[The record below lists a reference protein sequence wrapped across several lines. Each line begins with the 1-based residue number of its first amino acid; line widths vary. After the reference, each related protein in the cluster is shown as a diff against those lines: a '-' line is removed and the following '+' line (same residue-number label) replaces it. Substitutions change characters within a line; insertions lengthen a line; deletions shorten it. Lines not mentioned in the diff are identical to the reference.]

1 MEAVQE
7 KNNRS
12 YVSFKSETSL
22 NQASAPL
29 PDLSI
34 RPPAYWES
42 EQDEILVC
50 RQVREETHDVKTFI
64 LEAREPRQFRYQP
77 GQFITLELEI
87 DGTLVNRCYTLS
99 STPTR
104 PDRMAITVKRVPGG
118 LVSNWLHDNLRPGNT
133 VHALGPS
140 GEFSCFRHDA
150 PKYLFLSAGSGI
162 TPVMSMSRALHDL
175 GADRNVV
182 FVHNARTPTDV
193 IFSRELQLMARHNAN
208 FRHTVICERPG
219 EHLDWHGFLG
229 RLTRSSLEN
238 IVPDIHQ
245 REIFV
250 CGPTPYMEA
259 VRSILTDIGIDFSSY
274 HEESFSFDTNPLDEE
289 ETMGKIIY
297 IPANDSPSEQS
308 SVIRFAKSD
317 KEISCSNQQTI
328 LSAAKSSGMR
338 IPASCSQGL
347 CGTCKTKKISGDVRM
362 NHSGG
367 IRQREI
373 DQGWILPCCSI
384 PLSDVV
390 LDR

>member
-1 MEAVQE
+1 MEAVKE
-7 KNNRS
+7 KNNQS
-12 YVSFKSETSL
+12 DLSFKSDSGHR
-22 NQASAPL
+22 AAPL
-29 PDLSI
+29 PDLSN
-34 RPPAYWES
+34 RLPAYWES

-50 RQVREETHDVKTFI
+50 RQVRNETHDVKTFI

-87 DGTLVNRCYTLS
+87 DGTLINRCYTLS

-104 PDRMAITVKRVPGG
+104 PDRLAITVKRVPGG
-118 LVSNWLHDNLRPGNT
+118 VVSNWLHDNLRPGST

-140 GEFSCFRHDA
+140 GEFSCFRHDS

-162 TPVMSMSRALHDL
+162 TPLMSMSRALHDL
-175 GADRNVV
+175 GADRDVL
-182 FVHNARTPTDV
+182 FLHNARTPADI
-193 IFSRELQLMARHNAN
+193 IFARELQLMARHNIN
-208 FRHTVICERPG
+208 FRHTVICEHPG

-229 RLTRSSLEN
+229 RLTRSYLEN
-238 IVPDIHQ
+238 IAPDIHQ

-250 CGPTPYMEA
+250 CGPGPYMDA
-259 VRSILTDIGIDFSSY
+259 VRAILTEIGIDFSHY
-274 HEESFSFDTNPLDEE
+274 HEESFSFNTVELGDDLDSCEI
-289 ETMGKIIY
+289 T
-297 IPANDSPSEQS
+297 PNSDVSESGAKQS
-308 SVIRFAKSD
+308 CTIRFAKSEKD
-317 KEISCSNQQTI
+317 ITSSNEQTI
-328 LSAAKSSGMR
+328 LSAAKANGMR

-347 CGTCKTKKISGDVRM
+347 CGTCKTKMISGEVRM

-384 PLSDVV
+384 PLGDVV